1 MIEDKQTSQ
10 LIWKI
15 DFLVL
20 KSRNCIEVSVSN
32 VVCFVHLF
40 VICTITI
47 VNLVEMAN
55 IYGTNRI
62 DIGVVMLD
70 LNSFFIQTHG
80 SLLHTVCARVSN
92 EQ

>member
-1 MIEDKQTSQ
+1 M
-10 LIWKI
+10 
-15 DFLVL
+15 
-20 KSRNCIEVSVSN
+20 
-32 VVCFVHLF
+32 
-40 VICTITI
+40 ICTITI

-55 IYGTNRI
+55 IYGANRI